1 MTIRKL
7 EIERFGVT
15 SSKPI
20 EMVVATLAPFSD
32 QVDHSPQPGRYMPT
46 SGIIERQAWK
56 GWCPFI
62 QHANKRAGSE
72 VGRDIPFGEI
82 GEAEPGPSRRQH

>member
-1 MTIRKL
+1 
-7 EIERFGVT
+7 
-15 SSKPI
+15 
-20 EMVVATLAPFSD
+20 
-32 QVDHSPQPGRYMPT
+32 MPT